1 MFRRGRAG
9 RLRNGIVYRIYS
21 RDRYKS
27 MLDVTIPELLR
38 TSLSEVCLQ
47 TKLLINNSSCSS
59 IEEFLLKC
67 IAGPS
72 VANIRQSIKYL
83 QKLGALD
90 EKENLTLL
98 GNHLAHMPVDSKY
111 GKMLINSIIFKC
123 FHPILSLVSI
133 LSMGEQIFL
142 LPISPADRFK
152 CISWRKSV
160 AGESYSDHYMM
171 IKIFQMWLNL
181 KNTQQNDRRF
191 CEEHFISK
199 NHIEHVRGIRKQ
211 ILGYLEQS
219 ELVGKNQ
226 SHLNENS
233 ENWSIVKAVI
243 CSSLYPF
250 IARIERQR
258 GSMYTEI
265 DSKLTFHMSSVLYA
279 KKEGYKATLRKLP
292 VEWAV
297 FEEKNRV
304 GRLSMLKCN
313 TLVSSFTVSLTSG
326 MAIVV
331 DEWTNP
337 DNSST
342 NHQGT
347 GWDDDEW
354 EDLCDDQEEQMLME
368 RNFTDLKIDGL
379 LKFSTSKDDSKIIVE
394 LKSRLNALINRF
406 LADRQ
411 FKFSNAD
418 NILVSTF
425 AKILD
430 NEDARCRLKSM
441 DLSDNSVPSYN
452 NGDNYSTSHGSQN
465 NNFINSIRRSEQNS
479 RGQYRAP
486 MRSQPASF
494 NSQNWRNSNENTLPQ
509 SRQYSNSQPNSNSN
523 DYQSNGTNGY
533 YKQSSFQNQPSRTPR
548 PKLEMRP
555 TTNQK
560 FFVLKVNS
568 KKLVDTLASRV
579 VVPLEELNFKVWQ
592 FHKIKSLVDRGTHVH
607 IIFFST
613 HRKEFQGYGQVINI
627 NEHQPLQFHYR
638 NRGTWK
644 LADFNATNFADEL
657 TQILTDQK
665 FYFNELD
672 HLTGN
677 SLILYFQQ

>member
-1 MFRRGRAG
+1 
-9 RLRNGIVYRIYS
+9 
-21 RDRYKS
+21 

-47 TKLLINNSSCSS
+47 TKLLISNSECSS

-98 GNHLAHMPVDSKY
+98 GNHLAHMPIDSKY

-123 FHPILSLVSI
+123 FNPILSLVSI

-152 CISWRKSV
+152 CITWRKNV
-160 AGESYSDHYMM
+160 AGESHSDHYMM

-181 KNTQQNDRRF
+181 KSTQQNDRRF

-219 ELVGKNQ
+219 ELVGKSQNQ
-226 SHLNENS
+226 FNENS
-233 ENWSIVKAVI
+233 ENWSVLKAVI
-243 CSSLYPF
+243 CSGLYPF
-250 IARIERQR
+250 IARIEQQR

-265 DSKLTFHMSSVLYA
+265 DSKLTFHMSSVLFV
-279 KKEGYKATLRKLP
+279 KKEGYKATLRRLP

-313 TLVSSFTVSLTSG
+313 TLVSSLTVSLTSG
-326 MAIVV
+326 MALIE
-331 DEWTNP
+331 DEYVNPGNSRTNLE
-337 DNSST
+337 NS
-342 NHQGT
+342 

-354 EDLCDDQEEQMLME
+354 EDFCDDQEELMLME
-368 RNFTDLKIDGL
+368 KNYKNLKIDGL
-379 LKFSTSKDDSKIIVE
+379 LKFSTSKDDAKIISE
-394 LKSRLNALINRF
+394 LKNRLISLINRF
-406 LADRQ
+406 LADRK

-418 NILVSTF
+418 NELVSAF
-425 AKILD
+425 AKVLD
-430 NEDARCRLKSM
+430 TEDARCKLKKM
-441 DLSDNSVPSYN
+441 DLADNTVPSY
-452 NGDNYSTSHGSQN
+452 GDATG
-465 NNFINSIRRSEQNS
+465 NNFMNSILRSENQNY
-479 RGQYRAP
+479 RGQQNRAP
-486 MRSQPASF
+486 MRSQGPSRYSNGNA
-494 NSQNWRNSNENTLPQ
+494 NSNYYQ
-509 SRQYSNSQPNSNSN
+509 SNNREYSQPDHQQQFFSNNRN
-523 DYQSNGTNGY
+523 DYQSNGP
-533 YKQSSFQNQPSRTPR
+533 YKQPSSYQNQPSRAPR

-555 TTNQK
+555 PAMQTTNQK

-568 KKLVDTLASRV
+568 KKFIDNLATKI
-579 VVPLEELNFKVWQ
+579 VVPLDELKFKQWQ
-592 FHKIKSLVDRGTHVH
+592 YYKIKSLVDRSGTQVH
-607 IIFFST
+607 IVFFSS
-613 HRKEFQGYGQVINI
+613 HRNEFQGYGQVVAI
-627 NEHQPLQFHYR
+627 NEQQPLQFHYR
-638 NRGTWK
+638 SRGTWK
-644 LADFNATNFADEL
+644 LSDFNATNFADEI
-657 TQILTDQK
+657 TQKLTDQSC
-665 FYFNELD
+665 FFHELD

-677 SLILYFQQ
+677 SLILYFQK